1 MPGQGPPFFYHDYFQ
16 NQRLPGVMDDRLH
29 HPPQGPAIPGHHMP
43 IMAPPYANQY
53 SFRPPLWGP
62 PAFNYHNNNIYHNNN
77 LRNLQP
83 VQRNLSAAQSQPS
96 NEREKTCFICQDALQ
111 NSEERGIHLCDGGL
125 KEKDTSKETTS
136 ADELNVDIKD
146 MDARL
151 EKLLLE
157 LKGCLRNKYESV
169 TETLENYVSSRV
181 GEIETIHQDVLE
193 EKSHLE
199 NLQTELKTKTQ
210 ALEEREK
217 VLREKETQ
225 LNKDK
230 EKFEKEVHKE
240 KEEICRQWQQ
250 LRDEISRMEKLHEV
264 QKVYRLLISS
274 HPVLGTGWFI
284 KGPP

>member
-1 MPGQGPPFFYHDYFQ
+1 MLTQELYHHWIFFS
-16 NQRLPGVMDDRLH
+16 
-29 HPPQGPAIPGHHMP
+29 I
-43 IMAPPYANQY
+43 
-53 SFRPPLWGP
+53 S
-62 PAFNYHNNNIYHNNN
+62 
-77 LRNLQP
+77 
-83 VQRNLSAAQSQPS
+83 
-96 NEREKTCFICQDALQ
+96 
-111 NSEERGIHLCDGGL
+111 
-125 KEKDTSKETTS
+125 
-136 ADELNVDIKD
+136 
-146 MDARL
+146 

-181 GEIETIHQDVLE
+181 SEIETIHQDVLE

-274 HPVLGTGWFI
+274 HPVLDTGWFI
-284 KGPP
+284 KGPPWWRARVMV